1 MIKYHTGH
9 EFDVRYDPVDHKYW
23 LDTSSDKL
31 GQFPN
36 LSDVVQIPSVTRIID
51 SCFPKHLT
59 DWAAKAAADSYLDN
73 WNSNMEVHDRYE
85 LMVNAYKKLGEEA
98 ANIGSAVHHWL
109 RLYIDEAQ
117 PEEFESP
124 EGGEKC
130 IEAFLEWEKTRQI
143 KWEESERLVFQA
155 RPHRRY
161 AGTADA
167 LAEIDGQ
174 KFVVDFKTSKKIYKS
189 YYLQVAAY
197 AAALNDELGLEYDKG
212 YKGMILRLDK
222 ESGKF
227 QEKAFDIQESVPVFW
242 SCIDLK
248 KWNSKRI
255 PTLKYGE

>member
-1 MIKYHTGH
+1 MIKYHTGS

-23 LDTSSDKL
+23 LNRSDQL
-31 GQFPN
+31 GEDED
-36 LSDVVQIPSVTRIID
+36 LVQIPSVTRIID

-59 DWAAKAAADSYLDN
+59 DWAAKAAADAYLDN
-73 WNSNMEVHDRYE
+73 WNSSMEVHDKYE
-85 LMVNAYKKLGEEA
+85 LMVNAHKKLGEEA
-98 ANIGSAVHHWL
+98 ANIGSAVHRWL

-117 PEEFESP
+117 PEEFTSP

-143 KWEESERLVFQA
+143 RWQESERLVFFA
-155 RPHRRY
+155 PRALRY

-167 LAEIDGQ
+167 LAEIDGK

-197 AAALNDELGLEYDKG
+197 AAALNEELGLIGEDRYE
-212 YKGMILRLDK
+212 GMILRLDK
-222 ESGKF
+222 ETGKF
-227 QEKAFDIQESVPVFW
+227 QEKAFDITDSVPIFW
-242 SCIDLK
+242 MCLDLK
-248 KWNSKRI
+248 EWNSKRI

>member
-23 LDTSSDKL
+23 LDKGDKL
-31 GQFPN
+31 GEFPN

-59 DWAAKAAADSYLDN
+59 DWAVKAGADAYVDT
-73 WNSNMEVHDRYE
+73 WNHDLEVSDRIE
-85 LMVNAYKKLGEEA
+85 LITTAYKKIGEEA
-98 ANIGSAVHHWL
+98 ANIGSRVHRWL
-109 RLYIDEAQ
+109 HLYIDEAG

-130 IEAFLEWEKTRQI
+130 IDAFRDWEKTHQI
-143 KWEESERLVFQA
+143 KWEEAERMVFFA
-155 RPHRRY
+155 PRALRY

-167 LAEIDGQ
+167 LAVIDGQ

-197 AAALNDELGLEYDKG
+197 ASAINEELGLIGKDRYQ
-212 YKGMILRLDK
+212 GMILRLDK

-227 QEKAFDIQESVPVFW
+227 QEKAFDITDSVPVFW
-242 SCIDLK
+242 TCIELK
-248 KWNSKRI
+248 GWNSQRI
-255 PTLKYGE
+255 GKLKYGE

>member
-1 MIKYHTGH
+1 MIKYHNGH
-9 EFDVRYDPVDHKYW
+9 EFDIRYDPLDHKYW
-23 LDTSSDKL
+23 LNRGDKL
-31 GQFPN
+31 GEDED
-36 LSDVVQIPSVTRIID
+36 LVQIPSVTRIID

-59 DWAAKAAADSYLDN
+59 EWAAKAGADAYLEC
-73 WNSNMEVHDRYE
+73 WNQNLEVQDRYD
-85 LMVNAYKKLGEEA
+85 LIVGAYKKIGEEA
-98 ANIGSAVHHWL
+98 ANIGSRVHNWL
-109 RLYIDEAQ
+109 HQYITEAI
-117 PEEFESP
+117 PEKFESP

-130 IEAFLEWEKTRQI
+130 IDAFLEWEKTRQV

-155 RPHRRY
+155 RPGRRY

-189 YYLQVAAY
+189 YYLQVSAY

-227 QEKAFDIQESVPVFW
+227 QEKAFDIQESIPVFW

-248 KWNSKRI
+248 EWNSKRI
-255 PTLKYGE
+255 PSLKYGE